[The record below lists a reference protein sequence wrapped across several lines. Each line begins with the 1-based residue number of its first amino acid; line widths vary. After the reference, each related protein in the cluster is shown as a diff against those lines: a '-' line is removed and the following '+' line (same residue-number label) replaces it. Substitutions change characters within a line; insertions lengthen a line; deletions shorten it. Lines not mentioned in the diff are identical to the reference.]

1 MGVRK
6 LSNIGGWTSK
16 TSYTSMLAGN
26 PVFIPSA
33 YDSIAT
39 VFYSS
44 GTGGDV
50 TFSNIPSGYR
60 NLQLRMFLRDTR
72 SASDSTWFM
81 QFNGDTGNNYSYQG
95 MSSNGTSISNVS
107 SINTNSMQG
116 ITSASSTGGSRFG
129 AAVID
134 IFDSNQTN
142 KFKTATYQSGYTNN
156 GSGNLYTL
164 AGSWRSTA
172 AINSI
177 VIKPNTGF
185 AQYSHFALYGMV

>member
-1 MGVRK
+1 VGVRK